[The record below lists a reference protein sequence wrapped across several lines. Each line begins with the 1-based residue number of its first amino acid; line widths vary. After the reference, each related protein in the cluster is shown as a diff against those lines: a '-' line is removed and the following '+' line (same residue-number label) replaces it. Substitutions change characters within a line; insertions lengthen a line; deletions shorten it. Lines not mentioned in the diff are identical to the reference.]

1 MSKKFYMTPESDVVL
16 LKMKNSILSGSP
28 KDINDG
34 DPVPMGGSDPSEDDG
49 F

>member
-1 MSKKFYMTPESDVVL
+1 MTPESDVVL

-34 DPVPMGGSDPSEDDG
+34 DPVPMDGGNDDSEDDG

>member
-28 KDINDG
+28 KDIEEG
-34 DPVPMGGSDPSEDDG
+34 DPIPMGGPDGDEEDG

>member
-1 MSKKFYMTPESDVVL
+1 MTPESDVVL

-34 DPVPMGGSDPSEDDG
+34 DPIPMDGGNDDSEGDG

>member
-16 LKMKNSILSGSP
+16 IKMKNCILSGSP
-28 KDINDG
+28 KDLEDG
-34 DPVPMGGSDPSEDDG
+34 DPIPMGGKDGSEEDG

>member
-1 MSKKFYMTPESDVVL
+1 MTPESDVVL

-28 KDINDG
+28 KDIEDG
-34 DPVPMGGSDPSEDDG
+34 DPIPMGGEDSGEGDG

>member
-1 MSKKFYMTPESDVVL
+1 MTPESDVVL

-28 KDINDG
+28 KDIEDG
-34 DPVPMGGSDPSEDDG
+34 DPVPMDGSDDSDGDG

>member
-1 MSKKFYMTPESDVVL
+1 MTPESDVVL

-28 KDINDG
+28 KDLEDG
-34 DPVPMGGSDPSEDDG
+34 DPIPMGGKDDDPEDG